1 MLKVILL
8 KISRNF
14 VVMIWN
20 IIKIFRWNKNIDL
33 RNVKKIIFNRKDRI
47 WDAVVSK
54 PFIILFSKYIKEE
67 LKLNIDIEVECSKY
81 NEFVFREW
89 NWEEHYKI
97 KAKET
102 NLNSEEFS
110 FIKYTIIRLK
120 SILRNKK
127 ITKNKTIVFIDLVGD
142 VQQVQEWLKIHKSYM
157 IWWNL
162 LLNNYI
168 LDYSL
173 YNNYVSGN
181 DDNLIVSYTKLVSQ
195 CFNLQNFETY
205 INENIEYFF
214 EDYNDSN
221 DKKWI
226 LIFVWNKTF
235 RNLPSNVRMK
245 IINWIWN
252 KYSDEK
258 IVIIDD
264 NQNIIYNELINIWA
278 YSDNIVFKKN
288 EFSLEELKNFSKKFK
303 LIIWIDWW
311 GFNYIRTCTNSLEI
325 FTLAN
330 PKVWSIFTWKHKY
343 NETNLWNNRFLN
355 KVRIW
360 NKSFWYTYKE
370 SRLLPTY
377 DIRISKKI
385 FEDFPIDKL
394 LRTLETFLNK

>member
-1 MLKVILL
+1 MLKVIVL

-20 IIKIFRWNKNIDL
+20 IIKIFRWNKNIEL
-33 RNVKKIIFNRKDRI
+33 KNVKKIIFNRKDRI

-81 NEFVFREW
+81 NEFVFKEW

-127 ITKNKTIVFIDLVGD
+127 ITTNKTIVFIDLVGD

-181 DDNLIVSYTKLVSQ
+181 NDNLIVSYTKLLSQ

-235 RNLPSNVRMK
+235 RNLPSNVRIK

-264 NQNIIYNELINIWA
+264 NQNKIYNELIQICG
-278 YSDNIVFKKN
+278 YPDNIIFKKN
-288 EFSLEELKNFSKKFK
+288 EFSLEELKKFSTNFK

-330 PKVWSIFTWKHKY
+330 PKVWSIFIWKYKY
-343 NETNLWNNRFLN
+343 SETNLWNSRLFNN
-355 KVRIW
+355 INIW
-360 NKSFWYTYKE
+360 NKNFWYIHKK
-370 SRLLPTY
+370 SRILPTY

-385 FEDFPIDKL
+385 FEDFPIEEL
-394 LRTLETFLNK
+394 LKTLETFLNT